1 MIFIKYLSH
10 TNAILERYSG
20 SCPEKWTKIVGSLWL
35 SCVQK
40 DEGHDND
47 QLCRRRLSKVVPEA
61 AAVEIKSPCRTA
73 IGGILKRIAEMLGY
87 GGTIS
92 GCCESLLL
100 LQELSL
106 DALDSPQQSNVAVVR
121 AVDEQ

>member
-61 AAVEIKSPCRTA
+61 AAE
-73 IGGILKRIAEMLGY
+73 E
-87 GGTIS
+87 
-92 GCCESLLL
+92 
-100 LQELSL
+100 
-106 DALDSPQQSNVAVVR
+106 
-121 AVDEQ
+121 EQ